1 VTEGVIPLLRRI
13 GIAIGSLV
21 AASLVIWL
29 VGSWIPQV
37 LGTAT
42 NPILALIL
50 GGLIYRDILRRSSP
64 PAVVNPASDTQ
75 LV

>member
-1 VTEGVIPLLRRI
+1 MTAAVIPLLRRV

-42 NPILALIL
+42 NPILAFVL
-50 GGLIYRDILRRSSP
+50 GGLIYADIVRRDRPRP
-64 PAVVNPASDTQ
+64 PNAPTGYAGP
-75 LV
+75 

>member
-1 VTEGVIPLLRRI
+1 MSEAVIPLLRRV

-50 GGLIYRDILRRSSP
+50 GGLIYRDIVRRDRPRP
-64 PAVVNPASDTQ
+64 PIAPTGYAGP
-75 LV
+75 

>member
-1 VTEGVIPLLRRI
+1 MTEAVIPLLRRV

-50 GGLIYRDILRRSSP
+50 GGLIYGDIVRRDRPRP
-64 PAVVNPASDTQ
+64 PIAPTGYAGP
-75 LV
+75 